1 MGLLGQVSLI
11 FCGGGSLIIIKP
23 YCSHPEQRW
32 MGKLGHD
39 MGSLVQTLNLF
50 RVLPNFVKEDLLI
63 LLENH
68 IFVIQKAH
76 LQSLHQNMNFMIEY
90 FVIIFNL
97 VV

>member
-1 MGLLGQVSLI
+1 
-11 FCGGGSLIIIKP
+11 
-23 YCSHPEQRW
+23 
-32 MGKLGHD
+32 

-50 RVLPNFVKEDLLI
+50 RVLPNFVKEALLI

-76 LQSLHQNMNFMIEY
+76 LQSLHQNMNFMIGY

-97 VV
+97 VM